1 MNVEIIFLINSASF
15 RNIAKD
21 GEGMGKISKSIVI
34 ICIVVILLTL
44 RIKKNDDG
52 FIVQFG
58 IWQLI
63 KSYLGI

>member
-1 MNVEIIFLINSASF
+1 ME
-15 RNIAKD
+15 
-21 GEGMGKISKSIVI
+21 KISKSIVI

-52 FIVQFG
+52 IIVKVG

>member
-1 MNVEIIFLINSASF
+1 
-15 RNIAKD
+15 
-21 GEGMGKISKSIVI
+21 MGKISKSIVI